1 MNSYN
6 TYQKIKNTIEVLVK
20 KLKLSKV
27 SKKLWI
33 YLIVNF
39 IIKLLLVE
47 KKNII
52 LIIYYRLSKII
63 YSIAIIERILAK
75 GLVMLFRDNI
85 WKLYRLPKSIVSNK
99 EL

>member
-85 WKLYRLPKSIVSNK
+85 WKLYRLLES
-99 EL
+99 